1 MCRAQGRRCPGE
13 TQGSRG
19 CDYVDERM
27 RKAIDPDAPTQKFS
41 QVHKEVVEELKDKH
55 PKEDLERAVGPQ
67 QYENFHRVVSKMI
80 NQSDMTDHDKMIARR
95 KWNRAEQEVAE
106 GHVSHVTLATWEK
119 MLAGTTLF
127 VIDRIDSKSGKVP
140 WRQLNRA
147 LSGSAAIRD
156 FSGLEGARVIP
167 EGYDS
172 YEEFEADIDNNWP
185 DSQTPEKHDDD
196 DHHEG
201 DNEDSFEEDDD
212 GDEHEEDVIF
222 DSSET
227 PNVIEATGTTRQP
240 EVQASEHFVEETL
253 PETEG
258 KKKLNQPVSFA
269 RRPKSER
276 GAHKA
281 GKPVS
286 ETPAPS
292 EPAPMTAQMPKV
304 TVSSIPEGE
313 GWLDDLDK

>member
-13 TQGSRG
+13 SQGSRG

-41 QVHKEVVEELKDKH
+41 QVHKEVTEELQSKH
-55 PKEDLERAVGPQ
+55 SKEDLERAVGPQ

-106 GHVSHVTLATWEK
+106 GQVSHVTLATWEK

-147 LSGSAAIRD
+147 LNGSAAIRD
-156 FSGLEGARVIP
+156 FTGLEGARVIP

-172 YEEFEADIDNNWP
+172 YEEFEADVDNNNWP
-185 DSQTPEKHDDD
+185 DSQAPENHHAD
-196 DHHEG
+196 DHEDG
-201 DNEDSFEEDDD
+201 DNEEDFEDDY
-212 GDEHEEDVIF
+212 DEDDREGHVIF
-222 DSSET
+222 DSFEDSS
-227 PNVIEATGTTRQP
+227 VIEATGTQQQEFN
-240 EVQASEHFVEETL
+240 EVGQTATPSSS
-253 PETEG
+253 PEG
-258 KKKLNQPVSFA
+258 KKKLGQPVSLA

-281 GKPVS
+281 GKPVA
-286 ETPAPS
+286 EPEVVA

-304 TVSSIPEGE
+304 TVTDIPEGE